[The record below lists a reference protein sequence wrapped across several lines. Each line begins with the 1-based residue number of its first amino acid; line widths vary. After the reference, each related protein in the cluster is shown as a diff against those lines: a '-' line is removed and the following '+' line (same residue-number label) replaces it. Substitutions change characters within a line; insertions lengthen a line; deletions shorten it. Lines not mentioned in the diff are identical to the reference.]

1 MTRTIQKIGNSR
13 GIILNRTMLEHL
25 GATDAVELTLEE
37 GRIVLT
43 APRRRQTFEE
53 ATEATFTEYDQA
65 MKALA
70 DASELRR

>member
-25 GATDAVELTLEE
+25 GTTDVVELTLEE

-43 APRRRQTFEE
+43 APRKRQSFDE
-53 ATEATFTEYDQA
+53 ATHVTFTDYDRT

-70 DASELRR
+70 DPSEL